1 MNARYRFVR
10 IALLPSFAALL
21 SLAACQGQ
29 VSGSLGLGGASR
41 TSASGGVGAASG
53 GAASAGSTS
62 SGGAT
67 VSTDCSAPHAPALHA
82 RLLTPSQYDNTIS
95 DMVKVG
101 GDPSK
106 DFGGGVATQLDDLSV
121 ELRANAAADIA
132 HQAVLSLSQWSP
144 CVSPPATSAACE
156 QQIIDKI
163 GPQVYRHPLAA
174 AERQELQTLFDAGV
188 QEKDFATGVE
198 WFLSGVLQSPDFLYQ
213 LSKLQTGEQPGQLV
227 AIPPYEL
234 ASRLSYFMWDS
245 MPDDTLYASAST
257 GELADAARLGSQ
269 LDRMLKD
276 PRFLRG
282 VTGFYS
288 SWLNLGGFREVA
300 RDDAAFTTDIV
311 SALQTS
317 LLMSATQLYQGA
329 TPANVAGLFSG
340 STYYLNGTLRS
351 FYGLAG
357 SDKAFTPADMAS
369 DERRGILTHPALMAL
384 LARPDQ
390 SNPISRGLFIRR
402 AILCQDLPPPPA
414 GVVIPPLP
422 PVAAGLS
429 TRDRLDQHTKSPVC
443 ASCHNLIDPPGFALE
458 NFDQVG
464 RHRSTDSGKPTDT
477 SGTMSG
483 AGDLNGDF
491 AHGTD
496 LLSRIAQ
503 SQDVKGCFAQKY
515 FEYAVSRLV
524 ADGDACSVDSVK
536 KRFVPSGDLLALVVS
551 IANTDSFRFRT
562 SEGGP

>member
-1 MNARYRFVR
+1 M
-10 IALLPSFAALL
+10 
-21 SLAACQGQ
+21 
-29 VSGSLGLGGASR
+29 
-41 TSASGGVGAASG
+41 
-53 GAASAGSTS
+53 
-62 SGGAT
+62 
-67 VSTDCSAPHAPALHA
+67 DCSAPHAPALHA

-95 DMVKVG
+95 DLLKVVG
-101 GDPSK
+101 NPSK

-121 ELRANAAADIA
+121 ELRANAAAGIA

-144 CVSPPATSAACE
+144 CTSPPATTAACE
-156 QQIIDKI
+156 QQLIDKL

-174 AERQELQTLFDAGV
+174 AERQELQALFDAGV

-198 WFLSGVLQSPDFLYQ
+198 WLLSGMLQSPDFLYQ
-213 LSKLQTGEQPGQLV
+213 LSKRQAAEQAGQLI

-234 ASRLSYFMWDS
+234 ASRLSYFIWDS
-245 MPDDTLYASAST
+245 TPDDALYAAASAS
-257 GELADAARLGSQ
+257 ELADAARLGSQ
-269 LDRMLKD
+269 LNRMLED

-282 VTGFYS
+282 VTGFYT

-300 RDDAAFTTDIV
+300 RDDPAFTTDIV

-317 LLMSATQLYQGA
+317 LLMSATQLYRGT

-340 STYYLNGTLRS
+340 STYYLNGSLRS

-357 SDKAFTPADMAS
+357 GDTAFAATDMAS
-369 DERRGILTHPALMAL
+369 DARRGILTHPALMAL

-402 AILCQDLPPPPA
+402 SILCQDLPPPPA

-429 TRDRLDQHTKSPVC
+429 TRDRLDQHTQSPLC
-443 ASCHNLIDPPGFALE
+443 ASCHKLIDPPGFALE
-458 NFDQVG
+458 GFDQVG
-464 RHRSTDSGKPTDT
+464 RHRSADSGKPTDT

-483 AGDLNGDF
+483 AGDLDGDF
-491 AHGTD
+491 ATGTD
-496 LLSRIAQ
+496 LLDRIAQ

-524 ADGDACSVDSVK
+524 ANEDACSVDGLK
-536 KRFVPSGDLLALVVS
+536 KSFVPSGNLLALVLS
-551 IANTDSFRFRT
+551 IANTDSFRFRM

>member
-1 MNARYRFVR
+1 MNARSGMIR
-10 IALLPSFAALL
+10 IVILPSFAALL
-21 SLAACQGQ
+21 SLAACQELSRGPA
-29 VSGSLGLGGASR
+29 SGSASAGMGAM
-41 TSASGGVGAASG
+41 SGGAASG
-53 GAASAGSTS
+53 GSTS
-62 SGGAT
+62 NGGASLTADCT
-67 VSTDCSAPHAPALHA
+67 VPHAPALHA

-95 DMVKVG
+95 DLVKVG

-106 DFGGGVATQLDDLSV
+106 NFGGGVATQLDDLSV
-121 ELRANAAADIA
+121 ELRANAAAVIA

-144 CVSPPATSAACE
+144 CTSPPATSAACE

-174 AERQELQTLFDAGV
+174 AERQELQALFDAGV

-198 WFLSGVLQSPDFLYQ
+198 WFLSGALQAPDFLYQ
-213 LSKLQTGEQPGQLV
+213 LSKLQAGEQPGQLV
-227 AIPPYEL
+227 SLPAYEL
-234 ASRLSYFMWDS
+234 ASRLSYFIWDS
-245 MPDDTLYASAST
+245 TPDDALYAAASM
-257 GELADAARLGSQ
+257 GELADKPRLGSQ
-269 LDRMLKD
+269 LERMLKD
-276 PRFLRG
+276 LRFLRG
-282 VTGFYS
+282 ATGFYS

-340 STYYLNGTLRS
+340 STYYLNGALRT

-357 SDKAFTPADMAS
+357 NDPAFSAVDMAS
-369 DERRGILTHPALMAL
+369 DQRRGILTHPALLAL

-390 SNPISRGLFIRR
+390 SNPISRGLFVRR

-429 TRDRLDQHTKSPVC
+429 TRDRLDQHTKIPLC

-464 RHRSTDSGKPTDT
+464 RQRSTDSGKGTDT
-477 SGTMSG
+477 SGTMSN

-491 AHGTD
+491 ATGAD

-515 FEYAVSRLV
+515 FEYALARLV
-524 ADGDACSVDSVK
+524 ADADACSVNDVK
-536 KRFVPSGDLLALVVS
+536 KGFVPSGDLLALVVS
-551 IANTDSFRFRT
+551 IANSDSFRFRM